1 MRKRIAEIWK
11 FLSYDIWRITENEV
25 TKRKYSLYNAI
36 KTLYLC
42 TDRFIEYRILSKA
55 AALTYSTLL
64 AIVPIFAML
73 FAIARGFGYSALMEN
88 EFYRAFGGSSETTD
102 IIFKFVES
110 YLSETKGG
118 VFIGVG
124 LIMLLWTVLNLI
136 NDIEIVFNRIWNL
149 KKGRT
154 IYRMITDYFSMLLI
168 TPIVIVVSGGL
179 SLFMSTSVED
189 MINFELLTPFLKFLI
204 KLIPFVFTW
213 FMFTSL
219 YIVMPNTKVKF
230 KYALIAGIL
239 AGSAYQGFQYIYIG
253 SQMWV
258 TRYNAIYGSFAALPM
273 FLLWMQISWTICLFG
288 ALLNY
293 AGQNIRNFSFDKDT
307 RNISRRYKDF
317 ITVLIMSLITK
328 RFVEQGPP
336 YTAQELSEDN
346 QIPLR
351 LTVQVLNNLTEIG
364 FINERTDDI
373 KSDKVGYQPAFDV
386 NQMNV
391 AMLFE
396 RLDRHGSEN
405 FKVDNTKEFN
415 NEWKVLLEAREDYYE
430 RTSKIL
436 LKDL

>member
-1 MRKRIAEIWK
+1 
-11 FLSYDIWRITENEV
+11 
-25 TKRKYSLYNAI
+25 
-36 KTLYLC
+36 
-42 TDRFIEYRILSKA
+42 
-55 AALTYSTLL
+55 
-64 AIVPIFAML
+64 
-73 FAIARGFGYSALMEN
+73 
-88 EFYRAFGGSSETTD
+88 
-102 IIFKFVES
+102 
-110 YLSETKGG
+110 
-118 VFIGVG
+118 
-124 LIMLLWTVLNLI
+124 
-136 NDIEIVFNRIWNL
+136 
-149 KKGRT
+149 
-154 IYRMITDYFSMLLI
+154 
-168 TPIVIVVSGGL
+168 
-179 SLFMSTSVED
+179 MSC
-189 MINFELLTPFLKFLI
+189 
-204 KLIPFVFTW
+204 
-213 FMFTSL
+213 
-219 YIVMPNTKVKF
+219 
-230 KYALIAGIL
+230 G
-239 AGSAYQGFQYIYIG
+239 
-253 SQMWV
+253 
-258 TRYNAIYGSFAALPM
+258 
-273 FLLWMQISWTICLFG
+273 FLLWLPPHNLRYGIFAVLPMCLLWMPLPLTVGLFG
-288 ALLNY
+288 ALLTY
-293 AGQNIRNFSFDKDT
+293 VRQNIRNFSFDKDT

>member
-1 MRKRIAEIWK
+1 
-11 FLSYDIWRITENEV
+11 
-25 TKRKYSLYNAI
+25 
-36 KTLYLC
+36 
-42 TDRFIEYRILSKA
+42 
-55 AALTYSTLL
+55 
-64 AIVPIFAML
+64 
-73 FAIARGFGYSALMEN
+73 
-88 EFYRAFGGSSETTD
+88 
-102 IIFKFVES
+102 
-110 YLSETKGG
+110 
-118 VFIGVG
+118 
-124 LIMLLWTVLNLI
+124 
-136 NDIEIVFNRIWNL
+136 
-149 KKGRT
+149 
-154 IYRMITDYFSMLLI
+154 
-168 TPIVIVVSGGL
+168 
-179 SLFMSTSVED
+179 
-189 MINFELLTPFLKFLI
+189 
-204 KLIPFVFTW
+204 
-213 FMFTSL
+213 
-219 YIVMPNTKVKF
+219 
-230 KYALIAGIL
+230 
-239 AGSAYQGFQYIYIG
+239 
-253 SQMWV
+253 
-258 TRYNAIYGSFAALPM
+258 M

>member
-73 FAIARGFGYSALMEN
+73 FAISRGFVYSALMEN

-288 ALLNY
+288 ALLDY